1 MKGLDELPHERSDL
15 TQCLHGNP
23 ILARVLQARLPG
35 SIPDI
40 LNTQPK
46 TRPNTQPISLDRP
59 LIGLPPLSIA
69 LKASQC

>member
-15 TQCLHGNP
+15 TQCLHGTP

-40 LNTQPK
+40 LNTQ
-46 TRPNTQPISLDRP
+46 PNTQPISLDRP